1 MKKQSNDVFFQFNAI
16 IIFLILMMYAVSI
29 FFGGHYTPGGGFVG
43 GLLLSSAVIII
54 GIAFDTKTLK
64 KMFPFDFKIIT
75 ATGLF
80 LCVLTP
86 ILSWTYGKTF
96 FTHAF
101 GELNLPIFGEVHWH
115 TAMIFDLGVLLAVV
129 GTAITIILS
138 IGENE

>member
-75 ATGLF
+75 CVTTLFEKCDSKSRAFIRATKDINTSIMCF
-80 LCVLTP
+80 HNV
-86 ILSWTYGKTF
+86 
-96 FTHAF
+96 F
-101 GELNLPIFGEVHWH
+101 GY
-115 TAMIFDLGVLLAVV
+115 
-129 GTAITIILS
+129 
-138 IGENE
+138 

>member
-16 IIFLILMMYAVSI
+16 IIFLIIMMYAVSI

-64 KMFPFDFKIIT
+64 KMFPFDFKLVT

-80 LCVLTP
+80 FCVLTP
-86 ILSWTYGKTF
+86 ILSWTYNKTF
-96 FTHAF
+96 FTHKF
-101 GELNLPIFGEVHWH
+101 GEFHLPIFGEVHWH
-115 TAMIFDLGVLLAVV
+115 TAMLFDLGVLLAVV
-129 GTAITIILS
+129 GTAITIILA